1 MGDTGS
7 LSLGGTLAA
16 LAVLTKQELLF
27 LLLGAVFVLEF
38 VSVLIQDTLG
48 IARLG
53 RRIFYRA
60 PVHHSFQHQG
70 IAETKVVLRFWIMS
84 LLFALIALGTW
95 LGGPRMARA
104 RLRQDR
110 RRGAEIAASGRRRDA
125 PR

>member
-1 MGDTGS
+1 
-7 LSLGGTLAA
+7 
-16 LAVLTKQELLF
+16 VLTKQELLF

-38 VSVLIQDTLG
+38 VSVLIQDGIG

-84 LLFALIALGTW
+84 LLFALVALGTW
-95 LGGPRMARA
+95 MGGPRMSDGSEKT
-104 RLRQDR
+104 L
-110 RRGAEIAASGRRRDA
+110 GGPGSEIERNV